1 MLGNP
6 PIAGEESYTYPAQ
19 HFLQNRKEPIAK
31 GLSFMATQTEQTET
45 SAEFWDGQGREY
57 AAQANYGE
65 AIAAF
70 DKAIALNPTYAE
82 AWNHKGS
89 ALADAKRYAEA
100 FAVFDKAVALQPQ
113 YHQAWFNRG
122 LLLTEMGAYGT
133 AVESYDRA
141 ISLEAD
147 QVYLHAR
154 EDIFLKKKL
163 IAFD

>member
-1 MLGNP
+1 
-6 PIAGEESYTYPAQ
+6 
-19 HFLQNRKEPIAK
+19 
-31 GLSFMATQTEQTET
+31 MATHTEQTEAN
-45 SAEFWDGQGREY
+45 AEFWDEQGRDC
-57 AAQANYGE
+57 AAQENYVE

-70 DKAIALNPTYAE
+70 DKAISLNSTYAE

-89 ALADAKRYAEA
+89 ALANSKRYAEA
-100 FAVFDKAVALQPQ
+100 LAVFDKAVALQPQ

-141 ISLEAD
+141 IAAHQESALEPD
-147 QVYLHAR
+147 RVYLHAR

-163 IAFD
+163 IPFN

>member
-1 MLGNP
+1 M
-6 PIAGEESYTYPAQ
+6 GEGSYTSLVLC
-19 HFLQNRKEPIAK
+19 FLQNRKEPIAK
-31 GLSFMATQTEQTET
+31 GLSFMATQTEQTEAN
-45 SAEFWDGQGREY
+45 AEFWDKQGRDY
-57 AAQANYGE
+57 AAIENYGK

-70 DKAIALNPTYAE
+70 DKAIALNPQYAE

-89 ALADAKRYAEA
+89 ALANSKRYAEA
-100 FAVFDKAVALQPQ
+100 FAVFDKAVAVQPQ

-141 ISLEAD
+141 IALEAD

-154 EDIFLKKKL
+154 EDIFLKGKL
-163 IAFD
+163 IAFG

>member
-1 MLGNP
+1 
-6 PIAGEESYTYPAQ
+6 
-19 HFLQNRKEPIAK
+19 
-31 GLSFMATQTEQTET
+31 MATQTEQTEVN
-45 SAEFWDGQGREY
+45 AEFWDEQGRDY
-57 AAQANYGE
+57 AAQENYVG

-70 DKAIALNPTYAE
+70 DKAIALNPKYAE

-89 ALADAKRYAEA
+89 ALANSKRHAEA
-100 FAVFDKAVALQPQ
+100 FAVFEQAVALQPQ

-122 LLLTEMGAYGT
+122 LLLTAMGAYGM

-141 ISLEAD
+141 IALESD

-163 IAFD
+163 IPFN